1 MGRNVSRSQRALS
14 IAVALV
20 AILAF
25 APASWLRWTA
35 VGADLVAVPV
45 QPMTDAAVRLGR
57 WVRPAD
63 REMAVASKAV
73 QERTQELEATRA
85 LLHAARLTIEALE
98 EEISALQEARR
109 YQPGVEMN
117 PVFARV
123 TGRPPQRGQGPVRIN
138 VGTRQGVV
146 PGTVAV
152 YRGGHLMGRVAD
164 NIARLTCQVI
174 PITDPSTGLIEA
186 VILPPDDPLEALA
199 SAPRVQLVADGSGGL
214 TGDLDRT
221 IPVRAG
227 DVVRLADPSWPA
239 SAQGMIIG
247 VVDSVRGKDLQPL
260 LSSITVAPRY
270 HAQRVASMTL
280 MIELVG
286 EALGGGGT

>member
-1 MGRNVSRSQRALS
+1 MGRNVSRSHRALS
-14 IAVALV
+14 ITVVLLV
-20 AILAF
+20 ILALL
-25 APASWLRWTA
+25 PVSWLRWTA

-45 QPMTDAAVRLGR
+45 QPMADAAVRMGR

-63 REMAVASKAV
+63 REMAVASQAV
-73 QERTQELEATRA
+73 KERTQEIEATRA

-109 YQPGVEMN
+109 YQPDLEVN

-138 VGTRQGVV
+138 AGTRQGVV

-152 YRGGHLMGRVAD
+152 YRGGHLIGRVAD
-164 NIARLTCQVI
+164 NIARLTSQVI
-174 PITDPSTGLIEA
+174 PITDPSTGLMEA
-186 VILPPDDPLEALA
+186 VILPADDPVAALA
-199 SAPRVQLVADGSGGL
+199 SAPRVQLVPDGSGGL
-214 TGDLDRT
+214 VGDLDRT
-221 IPVRAG
+221 VAVSAG
-227 DVVRLADPSWPA
+227 DLVRLADPSWPA
-239 SAQGMIIG
+239 SAQGTIIG
-247 VVDSVRGKDLQPL
+247 FVESVQGKDLQPL
-260 LSSITVAPRY
+260 LNSITVAPRY

-280 MIELVG
+280 MIERVE